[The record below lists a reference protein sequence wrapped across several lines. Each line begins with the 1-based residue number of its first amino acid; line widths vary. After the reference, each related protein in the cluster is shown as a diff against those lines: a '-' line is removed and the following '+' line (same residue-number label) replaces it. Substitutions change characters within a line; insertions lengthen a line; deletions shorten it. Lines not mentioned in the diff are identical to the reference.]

1 MTEPV
6 SETSTSPS
14 YASVSQCQACTLGAV
29 AIEKLTPER
38 RRQQTRDVLIAAA
51 TAVFARRGFEGASLE
66 EIAETA
72 GFTRGAIYKNFDG
85 KEALFFAVTDLLNE
99 QVIEAFRS
107 IAPDSASQSEWDVS
121 RLADL
126 WRASVDEFEDLF
138 AIGKEY
144 ELYVLRNPDA
154 RPRAVAHRRKQ
165 RDLVAAF
172 IDEVAERSGMTLRL
186 PASTLASIILA
197 AADGLTYAARIDGDE
212 LFAPF
217 LELLNAGMIA
227 E

>member
-1 MTEPV
+1 M
-6 SETSTSPS
+6 
-14 YASVSQCQACTLGAV
+14 AV
-29 AIEKLTPER
+29 EKLTPER
-38 RRQQTRDVLIAAA
+38 RRQQTRNVLIEAA
-51 TAVFARRGFEGASLE
+51 TEVFARRGFDGASLE

-85 KEALFFAVTDLLNE
+85 KEDLFFAVTDLLNE

-107 IAPDSASQSEWDVS
+107 IAPDSARPGEWDIS
-121 RLADL
+121 RLAEL
-126 WRASVDEFEDLF
+126 WRASVGEFEDLF
-138 AIGKEY
+138 AISQEH

-172 IDEVAERSGMTLRL
+172 IDEVAEKSGMTLRL

-197 AADGLTYAARIDGDE
+197 AADGLTYAALIDGEE

-227 E
+227 D

>member
-1 MTEPV
+1 M
-6 SETSTSPS
+6 
-14 YASVSQCQACTLGAV
+14 
-29 AIEKLTPER
+29 AIDKLTPER

-51 TAVFARRGFEGASLE
+51 TEVFARRGFEGAALE

-85 KEALFFAVTDLLNE
+85 KEDLFFAVVDRLNE
-99 QVIEAFRS
+99 QVIEAFRA
-107 IAPDSASQSEWDVS
+107 IAAESATPGDWDIS
-121 RLADL
+121 RLSEL
-126 WRASVDEFEDLF
+126 WRASVGESELF
-138 AIGKEY
+138 TMDKEY

-172 IDEVAERSGMTLRL
+172 IEEVAEQSGLTLRL
-186 PASTLASIILA
+186 PATTLASIILA
-197 AADGLTYAARIDGDE
+197 AADGLTYAARVDGDE

-217 LELLNAGMIA
+217 LELLNAGMFA
-227 E
+227 D

>member
-1 MTEPV
+1 V
-6 SETSTSPS
+6 
-14 YASVSQCQACTLGAV
+14 GAPR
-29 AIEKLTPER
+29 TR
-38 RRQQTRDVLIAAA
+38 RHQLRWS
-51 TAVFARRGFEGASLE
+51 SLE

-85 KEALFFAVTDLLNE
+85 KEDLFFAVTDLLNE

-107 IAPDSASQSEWDVS
+107 IAPESASPSEWDFS

-154 RPRAVAHRRKQ
+154 RPRAAAHRRKQ
-165 RDLVAAF
+165 HDLVAAF
-172 IDEVAERSGMTLRL
+172 IDEVAQQFGMTLRL

-197 AADGLTYAARIDGDE
+197 AADGLTYAARIDGDD

-217 LELLNAGMIA
+217 LALLNAGMIA
-227 E
+227 D